1 MRRKILI
8 TLAAVAVCLP
18 GFAQALPSL
27 LIPSEASVLGVGGAA
42 VAGPTGAFAVDNNAA
57 AMSLSQSK
65 ASVGVSYSL
74 WQPSAAKDHL
84 LGVGGFWHGGKLSLG
99 ASVKRFAM
107 PSYEVTSTNGVV
119 SQVDGVFKP
128 ADLSVALGGSFAVAD
143 WLSVGVAAR
152 LTSSSMAKDA
162 KATVFGADIS
172 VMYAG
177 ESLKAALVVA
187 NLGGKVKYG
196 ESSYA
201 QPTQA
206 RAGAAYT
213 FLDCLTA
220 QAELS
225 YLFAGSFGAAA
236 GLTWSMRDMLFVR
249 AGFHYGS
256 GNVGLPTFASLGLG
270 GRFAGVSLDAAYL
283 LMGPLGNTLQATLS
297 YSF

>member
-1 MRRKILI
+1 
-8 TLAAVAVCLP
+8 
-18 GFAQALPSL
+18 
-27 LIPSEASVLGVGGAA
+27 
-42 VAGPTGAFAVDNNAA
+42 
-57 AMSLSQSK
+57 
-65 ASVGVSYSL
+65 
-74 WQPSAAKDHL
+74 
-84 LGVGGFWHGGKLSLG
+84 
-99 ASVKRFAM
+99 M

-177 ESLKAALVVA
+177 ESLRAALVVA

-225 YLFAGSFGAAA
+225 YLFAGSFGAPADVR
-236 GLTWSMRDMLFVR
+236 LTWLGRTLR
-249 AGFHYGS
+249 RGLARC
-256 GNVGLPTFASLGLG
+256 GLPSHGTARQHPSGYPEL
-270 GRFAGVSLDAAYL
+270 
-283 LMGPLGNTLQATLS
+283 
-297 YSF
+297 